1 MAGNEKAH
9 SGESWHNGDD
19 GRVPDGSSF
28 LGNGLSA
35 TYIIA
40 I

>member
-1 MAGNEKAH
+1 MAVDEKPR
-9 SGESWHNGDD
+9 SGESWHKGDD

-28 LGNGLSA
+28 LGNGPSV

-40 I
+40 V